1 MDLFRE
7 RESKIS
13 ISPVP
18 LSLHRLIFPNSV
30 NSRCLISFFSS
41 FFFFFLYVC
50 ALKSYRVIFPLS
62 LFSLFSL
69 FPSFRWLCID
79 AWNAI
84 RISEGSKLVDFVPVT
99 RRLVCTDWDEVIWT
113 SKEIRKRY
121 RNEKFYTAVC
131 PKHRIDGISGSF
143 CVRPDAFS
151 SHSLQRQISLPPS
164 IAST

>member
-18 LSLHRLIFPNSV
+18 LSRHRLIFL

-41 FFFFFLYVC
+41 FFFLFFCMCVLWNHIAWFFLS
-50 ALKSYRVIFPLS
+50 LSSLS
-62 LFSLFSL
+62 LFS
-69 FPSFRWLCID
+69 SFRWHCID

-121 RNEKFYTAVC
+121 RNEKFYTAVW

>member
-18 LSLHRLIFPNSV
+18 LSRHRLIFL

-69 FPSFRWLCID
+69 FPSFRWLYID

-84 RISEGSKLVDFVPVT
+84 RISEGSKPVDFVAVT

-164 IAST
+164 IALT